1 MKNLTSFTKQTLL
14 IAFCTMSF
22 SCTNYQNNND
32 KLPDPKVK
40 AGIAKISGTINN
52 LKLPEGEKK
61 VSITI
66 WPVNPV
72 TGEESKY
79 VTNLDENN
87 RFSLEVPL
95 ECTPSIVGF
104 NIGTDTKNYVYGN
117 IGLEEDKELLMNIIF
132 DDKGNIKIDAKGGLN
147 LTCDDMMNILKAR
160 VQFDEHF
167 TWGDYYKMTPKEFAE
182 HELTIGLKERTT
194 ATLDSFVLSEK
205 IKKYLIDEFNI
216 RFLKGRL
223 FYYKESTEKSIKMSE
238 IENPFYSDDLA
249 VEPDKSYYTFLRDF
263 NLNSPQYIYSYSYSD
278 FLKKFLSI
286 SAFRIPKIK
295 DMPIDEW
302 LKGVKVKVQDVIG
315 FNSGLFYDMLVATAY
330 NIQMNDKNAPLTNKQ
345 IENISDYFKDNK
357 ESFLKILT
365 SKNDELIKSVK
376 SSNDLKVNDTPP
388 VTKEKLM
395 NTIIPK
401 YKGSVVLV
409 DFWTTWC
416 VPCLNAHYDIKPIK
430 DELKEKGVVFVY
442 FTDSSSPKPLWEGKI
457 KGIGGEHYYLTESEW
472 NYVLDSFSF
481 TGIPSYLIY
490 DKTGQLKHKFT
501 GFPGTDKMREM
512 IEALLHE

>member
-22 SCTNYQNNND
+22 SCANYQNNND

-61 VSITI
+61 VTI
-66 WPVNPV
+66 EIFPVNPV

-95 ECTPSIVGF
+95 ECSPAIVGF
-104 NIGTDTKNYVYGN
+104 NFGTDKNIYGYGN
-117 IGLEEDKELLMNIIF
+117 IDLEQDKELQMNIIF
-132 DDKGNIKIDAKGGLN
+132 DDKGDIKIDAKGGLN
-147 LTCDDMMNILKAR
+147 LTYDDMMNILKAR

-167 TWGDYYKMTPKEFAE
+167 TWGDYYKMSPKEFAE

-194 ATLDSFVLSEK
+194 ATLDSLALSEK

-223 FYYKESTEKSIKMSE
+223 FYYKENAEKSFKMSE
-238 IENPFYSDDLA
+238 LEHPFYSDYTA
-249 VEPDKSYYTFLRDF
+249 VEPDKSYYSFLREF
-263 NLNSPQYIYSYSYSD
+263 NLNNPQYLYCPSYAV
-278 FLKKFLSI
+278 FMQKFLSI
-286 SAFRIPKIK
+286 AAFRIPKIK

-302 LKGVKVKVQDVIG
+302 LRGVKSTVQDVIG
-315 FNSGLFYDMLVATAY
+315 FNSGLFYDMLAANAY
-330 NIQMNDKNAPLTNKQ
+330 ALQMNDRKEPLTHKQ
-345 IENISDYFKDNK
+345 IENISNYYKDNK
-357 ESFLKILT
+357 EGYSKILIK
-365 SKNDELIKSVK
+365 KNEELVISIER
-376 SSNDLKVNDTPP
+376 SNDLKVNETPA
-388 VTKEKLM
+388 VAKEKLM
-395 NTIIPK
+395 NTIIAK
-401 YKGSVVLV
+401 YKGTVVLV
-409 DFWTTWC
+409 DFWATWC
-416 VPCLNAHYDIKPIK
+416 IPCMNAHKDMKPIK
-430 DELKEKGVVFVY
+430 DELKDKGVVFVY
-442 FTDSSSPKPLWEGKI
+442 LTDGSSPKPLWEGKI
-457 KGIGGEHYYLTESEW
+457 KGIGGEQYYLTDGEW
-472 NYVLDSFSF
+472 NYVMDSFSF
-481 TGIPSYLIY
+481 NGIPTYLIY

-512 IEALLHE
+512 IEALLH